1 MEYIILASALTTVV
15 LSVYGFCRF
24 IGLCDNVER
33 IRRSLETGAR
43 EKEKPAPHEDEPT
56 PPTKPD
62 FTRKL
67 ANLINDGMK

>member
-1 MEYIILASALTTVV
+1 MEYIILVSAVMTAI

-43 EKEKPAPHEDEPT
+43 EKEKPAPADVDEPA
-56 PPTKPD
+56 PPQNPTSP
-62 FTRKL
+62 
-67 ANLINDGMK
+67 ANWRI